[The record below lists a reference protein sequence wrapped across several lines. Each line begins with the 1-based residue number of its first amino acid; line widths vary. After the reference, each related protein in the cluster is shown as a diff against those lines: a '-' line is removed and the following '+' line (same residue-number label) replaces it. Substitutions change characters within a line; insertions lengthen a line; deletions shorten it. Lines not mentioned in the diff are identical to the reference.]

1 MVKNK
6 KNFRRLTNEMRAKLS
21 ITFLVIMG
29 LFFVLVGRLIYLN
42 VDRGR
47 RYETMV
53 LSSQKSESTI
63 IPYERG
69 KIYDRDENILATNEK
84 LYALV
89 LEPKNILDHDGK
101 YKDLIID
108 ALVEFFRFSRSEL
121 ETVIDSNPDSY
132 YEVYR
137 KNLEYDDVS
146 DFMKFMDLK
155 DEPTEGKTEEEKEE
169 IRRASKINGISFE
182 ESYKR
187 VYPYKSLACR
197 AIGFTSSG
205 NVGNWG
211 IEQAYSNTLNG
222 INGRNYYYFDQTLN
236 LEKAVK
242 NPINGNSVVSTLD
255 LQIQQIIEKKLRNYD
270 KRVGSEMTSILVM
283 DPNNGE
289 ILAMAS
295 SNPFD
300 LNDPMNEDY
309 LRMIYTDAQ
318 INEMKKYTEAVESG
332 RIKEKKKSKKKKLYD
347 GFYTLWRNP
356 VISDTNEPGS
366 TYKPFTVAAG
376 LESGVLKGNEH
387 YYCAGALGV
396 GNRSIHCSHVHG
408 DISLKNSVAKSC
420 NVAMMTI
427 AFKEKEDIFYAYQ
440 NRFGFGRKTGVD
452 LPGEADTGSLVYNA
466 KNYSSRATIATN
478 SFGQNFNCTMMQMA
492 AGFCSIINGG
502 YYYQPRIVKQ
512 IKNENGDII
521 ENYDKVLLRTTIS
534 EETSKTMRSYLRE
547 TVETGTGTKAQI
559 EGYKIGGK
567 TGTAEKIPRNK
578 EDYYV
583 SFIGFTPVKK
593 PRVLIYVTID
603 EPHVK
608 RQADASLAVNL
619 ERECMEEIVEIMGIE
634 PGK

>member
-387 YYCAGALGV
+387 YYCASSPVYHL
-396 GNRSIHCSHVHG
+396 R
-408 DISLKNSVAKSC
+408 
-420 NVAMMTI
+420 
-427 AFKEKEDIFYAYQ
+427 KE
-440 NRFGFGRKTGVD
+440 
-452 LPGEADTGSLVYNA
+452 
-466 KNYSSRATIATN
+466 
-478 SFGQNFNCTMMQMA
+478 M
-492 AGFCSIINGG
+492 
-502 YYYQPRIVKQ
+502 
-512 IKNENGDII
+512 
-521 ENYDKVLLRTTIS
+521 
-534 EETSKTMRSYLRE
+534 
-547 TVETGTGTKAQI
+547 
-559 EGYKIGGK
+559 
-567 TGTAEKIPRNK
+567 
-578 EDYYV
+578 
-583 SFIGFTPVKK
+583 
-593 PRVLIYVTID
+593 
-603 EPHVK
+603 
-608 RQADASLAVNL
+608 
-619 ERECMEEIVEIMGIE
+619 
-634 PGK
+634 